1 MDEENDKSTEPQ
13 GTEPEVEPQTEP
25 TGDKGGKPDAAKA
38 AEKYKA
44 QRDEARQQIAD
55 LEKHLAEYEGTDE
68 AIKKLQAE
76 LAATKEKA
84 EADAKKAAADAKK
97 AEADRV
103 NSNRL
108 TKAGCVDV
116 DVALGLL
123 DENGDVDKL
132 MEQKP
137 YLFTKKGST
146 GLPPS
151 GQGGDAASIAK
162 AREAAGLPPIKN

>member
-1 MDEENDKSTEPQ
+1 MDDENKTDPQ
-13 GTEPEVEPQTEP
+13 EGTEPEAEPKTKPRTEP
-25 TGDKGGKPDAAKA
+25 PGDEGGKPDAAKA

-44 QRDEARQQIAD
+44 QRDEAREKIAAY
-55 LEKHLAEYEGTDE
+55 EKQLAEYEGTDE

-76 LAATKEKA
+76 LAAAKE
-84 EADAKKAAADAKK
+84 KAAADAKK

-151 GQGGDAASIAK
+151 GQGGDAASIAR

>member
-1 MDEENDKSTEPQ
+1 MDDENKTEPQ
-13 GTEPEVEPQTEP
+13 ENTEPETEPKTEPQTEP
-25 TGDKGGKPDAAKA
+25 TGDEGGKPDAAKA

-55 LEKHLAEYEGTDE
+55 LEKQMAEYKGNDE
-68 AIKKLQAE
+68 IITKLQADLKKTRE
-76 LAATKEKA
+76 EA
-84 EADAKKAAADAKK
+84 EAQAKK

-151 GQGGDAASIAK
+151 GQGGDAASIAR
-162 AREAAGLPPIKN
+162 AREAAGLPPIKD